1 LCFRNQHIYF
11 FAYSLHL
18 SFPRTE
24 ENLTTFLGWK
34 GGIVVCALAI
44 DAPDEVL
51 TKRLMGRGAS
61 SGRWDDKD
69 AKVIAKRLENFHAQT
84 VPVIKHYE
92 VLFSLVR
99 TVFVDFFHFAFFL
112 LSRKAPWIVLMVP
125 NLLRK

>member
-1 LCFRNQHIYF
+1 LSFELISILF
-11 FAYSLHL
+11 FDIIR
-18 SFPRTE
+18 FPRTE
-24 ENLTTFLGWK
+24 ENLATFLNWK
-34 GGIVVCALAI
+34 GGEVVCALAI

-92 VLFSLVR
+92 VSLRVPFPLPSLLTPLIFSL
-99 TVFVDFFHFAFFL
+99 FIF
-112 LSRKAPWIVLMVP
+112 
-125 NLLRK
+125 